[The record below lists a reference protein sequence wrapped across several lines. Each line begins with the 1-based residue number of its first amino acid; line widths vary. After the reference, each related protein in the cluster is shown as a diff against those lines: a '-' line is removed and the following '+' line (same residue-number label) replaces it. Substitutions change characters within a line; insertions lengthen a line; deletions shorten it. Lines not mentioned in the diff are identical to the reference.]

1 MKKILALL
9 GLCLLIA
16 VLVQPIRSASIDQ
29 DVGYSVTIADNMLCP
44 EVIYA
49 LSPAYQSPAVVY
61 LGDRHDY
68 PAQVS
73 AISYTNAGWSD
84 QNLYN
89 LSQLKSIL
97 QPGYEMYL
105 NISYYVNKRQA
116 NRYGSWTDLYRLDIG
131 EAFVFKTNC

>member
-1 MKKILALL
+1 MKKILVLL

-16 VLVQPIRSASIDQ
+16 VSVQPIRSASIDQ
-29 DVGYSVTIADNMLCP
+29 DVGYSVTIADNVLCP

-84 QNLYN
+84 QNIYN

-97 QPGYEMYL
+97 ETGY
-105 NISYYVNKRQA
+105 NILLLTGSPWQKRQI
-116 NRYGSWTDLYRLDIG
+116 NKTGSWTDLYRLDIG